1 MAPNHNGF
9 LIYAKGFQPDL
20 LLLDISMPGIS
31 GYEVCRSIRQNHEF
45 MYLRIILVSAGALV
59 EEDVKTLEKLN
70 EGGINNEA
78 IKYFLLSR
86 IPNLGKIVA
95 EELTSP

>member
-1 MAPNHNGF
+1 MDQIQNLLSEADKQN
-9 LIYAKGFQPDL
+9 LIARLGLTNATEDQKQQAVN
-20 LLLDISMPGIS
+20 
-31 GYEVCRSIRQNHEF
+31 EVVQNI
-45 MYLRIILVSAGALV
+45 YTRIAGALV